1 MKHVLRH
8 VLKKKRPHP
17 CASAVRPGPRTPSF
31 SSLGIL
37 QPRRATYLMV
47 EMRSEARWW
56 WWQFTSRN
64 FQLSKSSIELPTA
77 SFAPA
82 RAPQILIKSLPAPE
96 TLGYPTD
103 AAFPL
108 QGTPGRCFYLPW
120 MDHPR
125 PSIHPLRTRW
135 QSDFKPCR
143 SGSFCF
149 RQFFFMGTFAG
160 SAAAGGSAPR
170 SLWMR
175 APTYPDFQMESRTRE
190 REWRVTPHA
199 SVGSDLAKVEASSES
214 FHHATARSSPFTRSS
229 SSLSNKP
236 NKKSNTKSAT
246 ICNSVR
252 LDPLK

>member
-1 MKHVLRH
+1 LR
-8 VLKKKRPHP
+8 
-17 CASAVRPGPRTPSF
+17 CDPRQ
-31 SSLGIL
+31 GGG
-37 QPRRATYLMV
+37 
-47 EMRSEARWW
+47 

-82 RAPQILIKSLPAPE
+82 RAPQILIKILPAPE

-149 RQFFFMGTFAG
+149 RQFFLWERWLVPLLLGVPRRGRCGCEHLPTRISKWKAG
-160 SAAAGGSAPR
+160 PERESGASHHMRRSVQTWPEWRPHLNLSITLQPEAHR
-170 SLWMR
+170 SLVP
-175 APTYPDFQMESRTRE
+175 AP
-190 REWRVTPHA
+190 A
-199 SVGSDLAKVEASSES
+199 SQ
-214 FHHATARSSPFTRSS
+214 TNQT
-229 SSLSNKP
+229 
-236 NKKSNTKSAT
+236 KKSNTKSAT